1 MCRCADA
8 MPSPC
13 RHAGAVMCNQ
23 IDADGL
29 SGFFPG
35 KFIYL
40 FDFFLTLTP
49 WASYR
54 LSAKCTFGAYLPSAT
69 HVEMRLQKRPAAN
82 GCGCCDDS
90 GAVRVRHLRPSR
102 PAPRG
107 GALSR
112 DRIVA
117 GVMLVTLFADG
128 AAAAASAPS
137 NPPPPAALA
146 AMTEREKYE
155 ISRQLA
161 KVDPLSRP
169 ISNNDKDTPSK
180 SAGITLPESSG
191 ESALIDRETGQI
203 FWQGGPGV
211 LYIGTSSTLSSLG
224 VRHVRA
230 TALSLML
237 VTAAL
242 SALAAKLR
250 DMLQTIDVVGPW
262 WQVASFLV
270 KCTIVL
276 PRFDAWFVAL
286 IAVLYLIEAHSCST
300 RRYLANALSGP
311 AAVEDYV
318 EGLRQAPPVAR
329 WTVRCF
335 HYEQRKSLAWLSFLL
350 RTLLGTVSDAHAAD
364 GMDDSISA
372 PTTSQGP
379 SFLTKKVVTHQA
391 TKTYQCVSWKDET
404 TVGLWKRAWSPELTA
419 PFTKLS
425 LCKVLLLSNGKAR
438 SDYFTQQTDFVMR
451 EGSADQYAEFSTNID
466 VEGFNSRVL
475 AVRTTRRGPLSS
487 RFFRLH
493 LFWIFTCL
501 GLTVP
506 YRIWFARHCDELRV
520 AVIKETFATKPKFQ
534 SSSSSWTKWFV
545 RSKESDQAAFEDESS
560 NVVASLRSDF
570 RKRMEELAIYQA
582 DQAEETRETAALLQ
596 QEVEKELE
604 GTAAPAD
611 KEENKEEESTSLAMA
626 SEEVSSP
633 QDHVSQP
640 AQPVDDSPEEKTAA
654 ATTQDDD
661 ESNGERAT
669 DDIAQRSDEEVDLP
683 VPVPVDANR
692 NEGEEVDQ

>member
-1 MCRCADA
+1 M
-8 MPSPC
+8 
-13 RHAGAVMCNQ
+13 
-23 IDADGL
+23 
-29 SGFFPG
+29 F
-35 KFIYL
+35 
-40 FDFFLTLTP
+40 
-49 WASYR
+49 
-54 LSAKCTFGAYLPSAT
+54 
-69 HVEMRLQKRPAAN
+69 
-82 GCGCCDDS
+82 
-90 GAVRVRHLRPSR
+90 
-102 PAPRG
+102 
-107 GALSR
+107 
-112 DRIVA
+112 
-117 GVMLVTLFADG
+117 VTLFADG
-128 AAAAASAPS
+128 AAAAPSAAPS

-169 ISNNDKDTPSK
+169 ISNNDNDTPSN

-286 IAVLYLIEAHSCST
+286 VTVLYLIEAHSCST

-335 HYEQRKSLAWLSFLL
+335 HYEQRKSLAWLSLLL
-350 RTLLGTVSDAHAAD
+350 RMLLGTDNFVSDAAD
-364 GMDDSISA
+364 GMEDSSSA

-451 EGSADQYAEFSTNID
+451 EGSKDQYAEFSTNID
-466 VEGFNSRVL
+466 VEGFKSRVL

-493 LFWIFTCL
+493 LFWMFTCL

-520 AVIKETFATKPKFQ
+520 AVIKETFATGKKPKLQ

-560 NVVASLRSDF
+560 KSSAVAGLRSDF

-582 DQAEETRETAALLQ
+582 DEAEETRETAALLQ
-596 QEVEKELE
+596 QQELEKELE
-604 GTAAPAD
+604 ATAAPAD
-611 KEENKEEESTSLAMA
+611 KEENKEEESTSLVMV
-626 SEEVSSP
+626 SEEASSP

-640 AQPVDDSPEEKTAA
+640 VQPVDDSSEENTAA

-661 ESNGERAT
+661 ENNSERAT
-669 DDIAQRSDEEVDLP
+669 DDIAQRSDEG
-683 VPVPVDANR
+683 VPVDTNR

>member
-1 MCRCADA
+1 
-8 MPSPC
+8 
-13 RHAGAVMCNQ
+13 
-23 IDADGL
+23 
-29 SGFFPG
+29 
-35 KFIYL
+35 
-40 FDFFLTLTP
+40 
-49 WASYR
+49 
-54 LSAKCTFGAYLPSAT
+54 
-69 HVEMRLQKRPAAN
+69 MRQQKRPAAN

-107 GALSR
+107 GTLSR

-117 GVMLVTLFADG
+117 VVMFVTLFADG
-128 AAAAASAPS
+128 AAAAASASS

-169 ISNNDKDTPSK
+169 ISNNDNNDTPSK

-262 WQVASFLV
+262 WQVASFLA

-276 PRFDAWFVAL
+276 PRFDACFVAL

-311 AAVEDYV
+311 AAVEDYI

-350 RTLLGTVSDAHAAD
+350 RMLLGTDNNFGSDAAE
-364 GMDDSISA
+364 GMEDSR
-372 PTTSQGP
+372 PTSCANHIARAGLSRPTSQGP

-451 EGSADQYAEFSTNID
+451 EGSKDQYAEFSTNID
-466 VEGFNSRVL
+466 VEGFKSRVL

-520 AVIKETFATKPKFQ
+520 AVIKETFATGKKPKLQ
-534 SSSSSWTKWFV
+534 SSSSWTKWFV
-545 RSKESDQAAFEDESS
+545 RSKESDQVAFDP
-560 NVVASLRSDF
+560 NVASLRSDF

-582 DQAEETRETAALLQ
+582 DEAEETRETAALLQ
-596 QEVEKELE
+596 QQELEKELE
-604 GTAAPAD
+604 GTVAPAD
-611 KEENKEEESTSLAMA
+611 KEENKEEESTSLAMV
-626 SEEVSSP
+626 SEEVLSSP

-640 AQPVDDSPEEKTAA
+640 AQPVDVSPEEKTAA

-661 ESNGERAT
+661 KNNGERAT
-669 DDIAQRSDEEVDLP
+669 DDIACAQRSGEEVDL
-683 VPVPVDANR
+683 PVPVDANR
-692 NEGEEVDQ
+692 NEEEVVDQ